1 MRNAVVGLLAI
12 VLLSLAGA
20 TLLLGWKNLWATP
33 DQRGRW
39 LMERGRYAEAADA
52 FIEPM
57 WRGVALMK
65 AGNFKDAAPQF
76 AGIDT
81 AEAAYDQGNALV
93 MQGKYDDAVA
103 RYDRALALRPGWAD
117 AEANRTL
124 ARLRADR
131 VRAKGGDDGN
141 TEDDPDDVVYDRTK
155 KDGGKDTETAGG
167 APMSDEAIRALW
179 LKRVQTQP
187 ADFLRARFAYQ
198 LQAAPEP
205 GTAPGGVP

>member
-20 TLLLGWKNLWATP
+20 TLLLGWKDLWATP

-52 FIEPM
+52 FIDPM

-131 VRAKGGDDGN
+131 VRAKGGDDGD

-155 KDGGKDTETAGG
+155 KDGGKDTETSGG

-198 LQAAPEP
+198 LQAAPGA
-205 GTAPGGVP
+205 GTAPGGSP

>member
-1 MRNAVVGLLAI
+1 MRNAMVGLLAI

-20 TLLLGWKNLWATP
+20 TLLLGWKDLWATP

-131 VRAKGGDDGN
+131 VRAKGGDDGD

-198 LQAAPEP
+198 LQAPPEP
-205 GTAPGGVP
+205 GTSPGGSP

>member
-1 MRNAVVGLLAI
+1 MVGLLAI

-20 TLLLGWKNLWATP
+20 TLLLGWKDLWATP

-131 VRAKGGDDGN
+131 VRAKGGDDGD

-198 LQAAPEP
+198 LQAPPEP
-205 GTAPGGVP
+205 GTSPGGSP

>member
-1 MRNAVVGLLAI
+1 MRNAMVGLLAI
-12 VLLSLAGA
+12 VLLSLAGG

-52 FIEPM
+52 FIDPM
-57 WRGVALMK
+57 WRGVALIK

-103 RYDRALALRPGWAD
+103 RYDRALALRPGWSD

-131 VRAKGGDDGN
+131 VRAKGGDDGD

-198 LQAAPEP
+198 LQAGPEP
-205 GTAPGGVP
+205 GTAPGGSP

>member
-1 MRNAVVGLLAI
+1 MRNAMVGILAI

-20 TLLLGWKNLWATP
+20 TLLLGWKDLWTKP

-52 FIEPM
+52 FIDPM

-65 AGNFKDAAPQF
+65 AGNFKDAASQF

-81 AEAAYDQGNALV
+81 ADAAYDQGNALV
-93 MQGKYDDAVA
+93 MRGKYDDAVA
-103 RYDRALALRPGWAD
+103 RYDRALALMPGWAD

-131 VRAKGGDDGN
+131 VRAKGGDDGD

-198 LQAAPEP
+198 LQAGPEP
-205 GTAPGGVP
+205 GTAPGGSP